1 MINKRVFFFL
11 LVLGIA
17 FEGMGGGSV
26 SLAESNKGRVYV
38 HPSLGFKIFVP
49 DGYQTSESYVGKLV
63 LWNGPSQKGFPA
75 FGVPYLS
82 VQVERT
88 NGQSLAEKIEALRSN
103 MQKIGCSILEDKS
116 AVLKNSHA
124 AHILEFT
131 QLNPNTK
138 DLWKTRVV
146 YVLKDDHFIRVG
158 VTAIESDWR
167 RHRTSWIKILESF
180 ED

>member
-1 MINKRVFFFL
+1 MIYKRVFFFL

-17 FEGMGGGSV
+17 LELMVRGPV

-38 HPSLGFKIFVP
+38 HPSLGFKILVP
-49 DGYQTSESYVGKLV
+49 DGYQTSESYVGKLA
-63 LWNGPSQKGFPA
+63 LWNGFSQKGFPV

-82 VQVERT
+82 VQVERK
-88 NGQSLAEKIEALRSN
+88 NGQSLAAKIEALRSN

-116 AVLKNSHA
+116 SVLKNSHA

-138 DLWKTRVV
+138 HLWKTRVV
-146 YVLKDDHFIRVG
+146 YVLKDDHFFKVG
-158 VTAIESDWR
+158 GTAIESDWR
-167 RHRTSWIKILESF
+167 KHRTSWIEILESF